1 MWEMHGTGRDSA
13 AELSSSSTPGMLY
26 PRPSE
31 VHDFVKYYMY
41 IRMCISL
48 EKSLFTL
55 LPCKFQEG
63 SVQQSTSHIVY
74 AK

>member
-1 MWEMHGTGRDSA
+1 MWEMHGTGRASA
-13 AELSSSSTPGMLY
+13 AEISSSSTPGMLF

-31 VHDFVKYYMY
+31 VHDFIKYY

-55 LPCKFQEG
+55 LPCKLQEG
-63 SVQQSTSHIVY
+63 SVQQSTSHTVY